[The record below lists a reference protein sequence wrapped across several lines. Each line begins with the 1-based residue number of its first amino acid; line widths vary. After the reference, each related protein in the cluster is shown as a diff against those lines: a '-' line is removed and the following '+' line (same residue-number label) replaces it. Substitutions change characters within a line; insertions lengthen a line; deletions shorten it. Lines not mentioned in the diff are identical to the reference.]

1 MLKKFNSSNDLSI
14 NLAKYTV
21 KEIQKKNSTVLGCPS
36 GRSLRKTYKHIGILS
51 YKMNVD
57 LSNVKIVMMDEFVIL
72 KNEKFQICNPKLHY
86 SCVGYSYR
94 VIQRLLNYQKSKKK
108 KLTKSN
114 IFFPEIYA
122 PEKYDKLIQQLG
134 GIDIFFLASGSSD
147 GHVAF
152 NNYTSNVNSPTHI
165 VALSTQTRKDNLK
178 TFSKFQSLKE
188 VPKFGI
194 TVGLG
199 TIHKLSKKAILVL
212 SGKEKRKAADMILSK
227 KLFDKQWPASIIYK
241 CKKKLIYIDKDAL
254 GTKTRI

>member
-1 MLKKFNSSNDLSI
+1 MLKKFASSNDLSI

-21 KEIQKKNSTVLGCPS
+21 KEIQKKNNIILGCPS
-36 GRSLRKTYKHIGILS
+36 GRTLRKTYKHIGILS

-57 LSNVKIVMMDEFVIL
+57 LSNVKIIMMDEYVIL
-72 KNEKFQICNPKLHY
+72 KNKKFQLCNPKLHY
-86 SCVGYSYR
+86 SCIGYSYR
-94 VIQRLLNYQKSKKK
+94 VIQKLFNYKKSKKK
-108 KLTKSN
+108 KLLKSN
-114 IFFPEIYA
+114 IFFPKIHA
-122 PEKYDKLIQQLG
+122 PKQYDKLIQKLG

-165 VALSTQTRKDNLK
+165 IKLSKETRKDNLK

-199 TIHKLSKKAILVL
+199 TIHKLSKKANTCAFWER
-212 SGKEKRKAADMILSK
+212 EKKS
-227 KLFDKQWPASIIYK
+227 
-241 CKKKLIYIDKDAL
+241 C
-254 GTKTRI
+254 

>member
-1 MLKKFNSSNDLSI
+1 MKF
-14 NLAKYTV
+14 
-21 KEIQKKNSTVLGCPS
+21 
-36 GRSLRKTYKHIGILS
+36 
-51 YKMNVD
+51 D

-72 KNEKFQICNPKLHY
+72 KNKKFQLSNPKLHY

-94 VIQRLLNYQKSKKK
+94 VIKRLFNYKKSKKK
-108 KLTKSN
+108 KLPQSN
-114 IFFPEIYA
+114 IFFPKIHA
-122 PEKYDKLIQQLG
+122 PKQYDELIQKLG
-134 GIDIFFLASGSSD
+134 GVDIFFLASGSSD

-165 VALSTQTRKDNLK
+165 ITLTTQNRKDNLK

-212 SGKEKRKAADMILSK
+212 SGKEKREAADVILSK
-227 KLFDKQWPASIIYK
+227 KLFNKQWPVSIVYK
-241 CKKKLIYIDKDAL
+241 CKKKLIYIGKDAL
-254 GTKTRI
+254 GNK

>member
-1 MLKKFNSSNDLSI
+1 MLKKFASSYDLSI

-21 KEIQKKNSTVLGCPS
+21 KEIQKKKNIILGCPS
-36 GRSLRKTYKHIGILS
+36 GRTLRKTYKHIGILS
-51 YKMNVD
+51 YKTNVD
-57 LSNVKIVMMDEFVIL
+57 LSNVKIIMMDEYVVL
-72 KNEKFQICNPKLHY
+72 KNKKFQLCNPKLHY
-86 SCVGYSYR
+86 SCIGYSHR
-94 VIQRLLNYQKSKKK
+94 VIQKLFNYKKSKKK
-108 KLTKSN
+108 KLLKSN
-114 IFFPEIYA
+114 IFFPKIHA
-122 PEKYDKLIQQLG
+122 PKQYDKLIQKLG

-165 VALSTQTRKDNLK
+165 VTLSTQTRKDNLK

-212 SGKEKRKAADMILSK
+212 SGKEKRKSADVILSK
-227 KLFDKQWPASIIYK
+227 KLFYKQWPASIVYK
-241 CKKKLIYIDKDAL
+241 CKKKLIYIDRDAL
-254 GTKTRI
+254 GNK